1 MDLIEQEQERHSG
14 FTHFFHNQTASGVIL
29 LLVSGFAFYLAN
41 SDFWGYYNHISHTNL
56 SVEIGDWHFGLDIN
70 HWVNE
75 GLMVL
80 FFFLVG
86 LEIKREILVG
96 ELSNPRKAAL
106 PVIAAIGGMI
116 IPALI
121 YSLFNVF
128 SPETRG
134 GWGVPMATDIA
145 FVIAVL
151 SVLGKRVPISLKV
164 FLTCLA
170 IVDDLGA
177 ILVIA
182 IFYTEQFHLD
192 ALLLSMIFVMASAVY
207 GKFNG
212 GSGFVYALLC
222 IGCWY
227 FMLESGIHSTI
238 AGVLMAMTIP
248 IKRRYSVEKINKEFK
263 ASFSEA
269 DYDLREHHLD
279 ALERVIKHAESPL
292 SRFEHLLHPWV
303 GFLIMPLFAFFNAG
317 VHLPTH
323 LNASLIFEPH
333 ALGIFMG
340 LLMGKPI
347 GVLLACRFAVSRGW
361 ASLPTGVG
369 WRTMIGVSYLAGLG
383 FTMSLFI
390 SVLAFEPGTNTLEE
404 SKLAIL
410 AASICAMLIG
420 APLTWWGLRPKPAS
434 SLNPPSP
441 LPS

>member
-1 MDLIEQEQERHSG
+1 MELIDQEKDRHSG
-14 FTHFFHNQTASGVIL
+14 FTHFLHSQTASGLIL
-29 LLVSGFAFYLAN
+29 LFVSVFAFYLAN
-41 SDFWGYYNHISHTNL
+41 SDFWAPYNSISHTHL
-56 SVEIGDWHFGLDIN
+56 SLHIADWQLDLDIN

-86 LEIKREILVG
+86 LEIKREILIG
-96 ELSNPRKAAL
+96 ELSNPKKAAL
-106 PVIAAIGGMI
+106 PVIAAIGGMFM
-116 IPALI
+116 PALF
-121 YSLFNVF
+121 YTLFNLF

-151 SVLGKRVPISLKV
+151 SVLGKRVPVALKV

-182 IFYTEQFHLD
+182 VFYTEEFHLTYLLY
-192 ALLLSMIFVMASAVY
+192 ALCFVGASALY

-212 GSGFVYALLC
+212 GKGFIYAILC

-248 IKRRYSVEKINKEFK
+248 IRRRYSVEKINTALK
-263 ASFSEA
+263 SFNHE
-269 DYDLREHHLD
+269 DEDLREEHLD
-279 ALERVIKHAESPL
+279 ALDRVIRHAESPL
-292 SRFEHLLHPWV
+292 TRFEHILHPWV

-323 LNASLIFEPH
+323 LNYSLIFEPH

-347 GVLLACRFAVSRGW
+347 GVLLACWFAVTRGW
-361 ASLPTGVG
+361 ATLPSGVS
-369 WRTMIGVSYLAGLG
+369 WKAMIGVSYLAGLG

-390 SVLAFEPGTNTLEE
+390 SVLAFVPGTATLEE
-404 SKLAIL
+404 AKLAIL
-410 AASICAMLIG
+410 AASICATLIG
-420 APLTWWGLRPKPAS
+420 APLTWFGLAS
-434 SLNPPSP
+434 KNKP
-441 LPS
+441 LPPPVST